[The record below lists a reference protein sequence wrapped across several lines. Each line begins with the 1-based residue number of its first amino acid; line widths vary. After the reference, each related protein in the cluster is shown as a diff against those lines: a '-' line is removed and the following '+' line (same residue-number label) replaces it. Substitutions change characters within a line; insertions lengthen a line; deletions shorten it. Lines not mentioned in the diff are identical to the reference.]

1 MTDGG
6 EVVSFGSEGLA
17 GEEEDPT
24 ERATAVADD
33 LTTGSID
40 CTPFDVVAGVVVA
53 EAGTLGAV
61 LSVVMEN
68 LEDHGALGDDLSAQ
82 RGALYDS
89 HFGGGL

>member
-1 MTDGG
+1 
-6 EVVSFGSEGLA
+6 
-17 GEEEDPT
+17 
-24 ERATAVADD
+24 
-33 LTTGSID
+33 
-40 CTPFDVVAGVVVA
+40 
-53 EAGTLGAV
+53 